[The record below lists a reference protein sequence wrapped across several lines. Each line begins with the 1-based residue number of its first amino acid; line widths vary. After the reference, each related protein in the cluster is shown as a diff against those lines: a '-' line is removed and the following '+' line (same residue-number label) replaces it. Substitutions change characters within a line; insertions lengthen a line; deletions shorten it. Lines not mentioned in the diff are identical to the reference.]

1 MSEAERE
8 AEREAGRV
16 RATAWEVIAAAN
28 RPPADGPLQGRVA
41 RLEARLRERDAEVA
55 RLAGGLRA
63 AQSRWHLAHVA
74 MVQRSRVRQARSAA
88 RRALDRWHGFSRGG
102 AAAARRLPAASA
114 RQPNAARLRRAAF
127 GAWRAR
133 AAAKR
138 AVVRLLGR
146 ALGRMR
152 HLAVA
157 AAVSRWRSTTTDA
170 GRRRALIAVSYTHL
184 TLPTIL
190 LV

>member
-8 AEREAGRV
+8 AGREAGRV

-74 MVQRSRVRQARSAA
+74 MVQRSRVRQARSAV

-102 AAAARRLPAASA
+102 AAAARRPRVILRADPWALE
-114 RQPNAARLRRAAF
+114 RQPLHLRQRPWSTREARR
-127 GAWRAR
+127 
-133 AAAKR
+133 
-138 AVVRLLGR
+138 GR
-146 ALGRMR
+146 
-152 HLAVA
+152 
-157 AAVSRWRSTTTDA
+157 
-170 GRRRALIAVSYTHL
+170 
-184 TLPTIL
+184 
-190 LV
+190 

>member
-63 AQSRWHLAHVA
+63 AQSRWQSRHLPIFRYAPA
-74 MVQRSRVRQARSAA
+74 RFATGARYARSSWLAA
-88 RRALDRWHGFSRGG
+88 SYFAT
-102 AAAARRLPAASA
+102 AAA
-114 RQPNAARLRRAAF
+114 
-127 GAWRAR
+127 
-133 AAAKR
+133 
-138 AVVRLLGR
+138 
-146 ALGRMR
+146 
-152 HLAVA
+152 
-157 AAVSRWRSTTTDA
+157 
-170 GRRRALIAVSYTHL
+170 
-184 TLPTIL
+184 
-190 LV
+190 